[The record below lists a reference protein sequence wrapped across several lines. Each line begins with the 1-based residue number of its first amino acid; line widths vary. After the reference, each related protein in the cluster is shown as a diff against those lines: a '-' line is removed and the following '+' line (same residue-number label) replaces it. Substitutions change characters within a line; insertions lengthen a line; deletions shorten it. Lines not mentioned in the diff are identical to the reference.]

1 MVHTFKTLQILY
13 IFFMLLMLD
22 KFIYLFLVYTMYAS
36 DFL

>member
-1 MVHTFKTLQILY
+1 MVHTFKTLKILY
-13 IFFMLLMLD
+13 IFFYAFNVD